1 MTEVLLSIRGLRAE
15 YRIRHG
21 FLHRAAPIAI
31 LDDFNLDVFERETL
45 GLVGESGSG
54 KTTLIQTVLGL
65 LMPTAGEVRLNG
77 VAVTAGRKDVRR
89 EMQVVFQN
97 PFSSLD
103 PHLTVLEVISEPLV
117 VHKVAKRRE
126 REIVSA
132 QLLDDVGLSREFL
145 SAYPHELS
153 GGQAQRVALARAL
166 ALRPKLL
173 LLDEPTSSLDVSVQ
187 AQVLNLLLEL
197 QRKFGLTYLFVS
209 HDLGVVQHISDRIA
223 VMYLGQIVEVGA
235 TDAIFRAPAH
245 PYTQALL
252 AASGHARDG
261 LSAVLSGAVP
271 KFSDPPAGCRFH
283 TRCPFVMD
291 VCRNLAPPAF
301 PVAAGWSAKCH
312 LLDKAE
318 THGGVQ
324 PVAVVNAIDDAVND

>member
-1 MTEVLLSIRGLRAE
+1 MTGALLSVSGLRAE
-15 YRIRHG
+15 YESRGG
-21 FLHRAAPIAI
+21 FLRRRRATPI
-31 LDDFNLDVFERETL
+31 LDDFSLEVFERETL

-54 KTTLIQTVLGL
+54 KTTLILTVLGL
-65 LMPTAGEVRLNG
+65 LKSAAGEIRLGGVRL
-77 VAVTAGRKDVRR
+77 TSGRNSLRR
-89 EMQVVFQN
+89 EIQVVFQN

-117 VHKVAKRRE
+117 VHKVAKRHE
-126 REIVSA
+126 RDAIVT

-197 QRKFGLTYLFVS
+197 QQKFGLTYLFVS

-252 AASGHARDG
+252 AASGHGGSRVAN
-261 LSAVLSGAVP
+261 VLSGAMP
-271 KFSDPPAGCRFH
+271 KFTDPPAGCRFH

-291 VCRNLAPPAF
+291 VCRHVPPPAF
-301 PVAAGWSAKCH
+301 TVAPGWEAACH
-312 LLDKAE
+312 LLDDAE
-318 THGGVQ
+318 SHGNEQAIAGVDS
-324 PVAVVNAIDDAVND
+324 VRDAVHE